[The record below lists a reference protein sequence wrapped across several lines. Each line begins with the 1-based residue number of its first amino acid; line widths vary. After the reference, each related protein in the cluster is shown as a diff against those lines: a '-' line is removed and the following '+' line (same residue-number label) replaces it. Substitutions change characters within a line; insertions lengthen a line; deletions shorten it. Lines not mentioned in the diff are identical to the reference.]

1 VNHLPFLRQVLRAAW
16 NMVSRWP
23 RSVAD
28 LKQKWGDLEN
38 LVLSWSAM
46 TSRQL
51 GVRAMLIIGIG
62 ASVYAV
68 FLYVADRIAPT
79 STSAAH
85 DTILKARWSSPA
97 PARDVIIVD
106 IDERSLAAMAP
117 EHGRWPWPRSV
128 LADGLQRLSDSGARA
143 VLFNVMLS
151 DPDKNNPDA
160 DAAMEA
166 TAAMLPNVVY
176 PVIRLNPENDSRSQ
190 LSVADF
196 LARTGDPSVGM
207 TGTVA
212 VLLPMFETMWPR
224 LGMANQKPDE
234 DGIVRRYPVL
244 WTDASITMPSIVA
257 RAALIAGISYQ
268 NSQITLNWRNKKGRY
283 ERVSFSD
290 LMTAKHDDASLQ
302 RFKGAMV
309 VLGVSAPGVGQ
320 TKGTAVTSVE
330 DDNEILATALDD
342 LTNNTHLRV
351 IPAWAVLVLE
361 LGAVWAL
368 VWVGSGRKLSPIL
381 NVAFLAFQSGAA
393 SITML
398 SASYT
403 HYLIDLSSTMAFG
416 AGVFAAIKLVQSLDS
431 GWSRARPGYR
441 RAAPEEDSGGV
452 VLLGYRD
459 SQVSVVEAG
468 DLQRFL
474 EARVGLS
481 GVIRVDDLFGGE
493 SFARKVCEDFSCQ
506 LVRVEGSSMPG
517 LLAAIRAL
525 PLFERLDVREVPML
539 IKWNP
544 EQDEFRS
551 VMAPTLL
558 RQCADIMER

>member
-1 VNHLPFLRQVLRAAW
+1 
-16 NMVSRWP
+16 
-23 RSVAD
+23 
-28 LKQKWGDLEN
+28 
-38 LVLSWSAM
+38 
-46 TSRQL
+46 
-51 GVRAMLIIGIG
+51 MLIIGIG
-62 ASVYAV
+62 ASAYAV
-68 FLYVADRIAPT
+68 FLYVADRIAPM
-79 STSAAH
+79 STSASH

-97 PARDVIIVD
+97 PARDIVIVD

-117 EHGRWPWPRSV
+117 EYGRWPWPRSV
-128 LADGLQRLSDSGARA
+128 LADGLQRLNDSGARA

-166 TAAMLPNVVY
+166 TAAMLPNVAY
-176 PVIRLNPENDSRSQ
+176 PVIRLNPQNDSRSQ
-190 LSVADF
+190 LRAADL
-196 LARTGDPSVGM
+196 LARTGDPTVGM

-224 LGMANQKPDE
+224 LGMANQQPDE

-244 WTDASITMPSIVA
+244 WTDASITMPSTVA
-257 RAALIAGISYQ
+257 RTASIAGISYH
-268 NSQITLNWRNKKGRY
+268 SSKTELTLNWRNKKGRY

-290 LMTAKHDDASLQ
+290 LMDAKPDDTSLQ

-342 LTNNTHLRV
+342 LANNTHLRV
-351 IPAWAVLVLE
+351 IPAWAILVLE

-368 VWVGSGRKLSPIL
+368 VWVGSGRKLSPVL
-381 NVAFLAFQSGAA
+381 NVAFVAFQSGAA

-459 SQVSVVEAG
+459 SKISAVEAA

-474 EARVGLS
+474 ESKVGLS

-525 PLFERLDVREVPML
+525 PLVDRLDVREVPL
-539 IKWNP
+539 QIKWNP